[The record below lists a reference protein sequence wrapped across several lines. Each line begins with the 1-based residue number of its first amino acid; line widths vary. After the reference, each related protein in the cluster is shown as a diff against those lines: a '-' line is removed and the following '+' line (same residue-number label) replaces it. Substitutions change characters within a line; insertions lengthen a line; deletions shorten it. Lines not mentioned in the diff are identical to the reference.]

1 MYKKYNFP
9 LNLFLI
15 LEHANIS
22 VYSSKYL
29 LPNHYTLFINSSW
42 LFILNQIL
50 KNEYFFNMSY
60 LVDISGVDALKY
72 NNITPDVNLFLKK
85 NRILIFYMYYIYY
98 LKLRLTVTTFYNF
111 KKLTP
116 IKSIDNIY
124 KNAHWVERELGEM
137 FNIAFSFKKDSRKLL
152 LDYSKNEAPML
163 KDFNSDG
170 LSDVFY
176 NFFEDQVTFCN
187 NELVEL

>member
-15 LEHANIS
+15 LEHANVS

-72 NNITPDVNLFLKK
+72 NNITPDVNMFLKK
-85 NRILIFYMYYIYY
+85 NRILIFYMYYVYY
-98 LKLRLTVTTFYNF
+98 LKLRLTVVTFYNF

-124 KNAHWVERELGEM
+124 KNAH
-137 FNIAFSFKKDSRKLL
+137 
-152 LDYSKNEAPML
+152 
-163 KDFNSDG
+163 
-170 LSDVFY
+170 
-176 NFFEDQVTFCN
+176 
-187 NELVEL
+187 